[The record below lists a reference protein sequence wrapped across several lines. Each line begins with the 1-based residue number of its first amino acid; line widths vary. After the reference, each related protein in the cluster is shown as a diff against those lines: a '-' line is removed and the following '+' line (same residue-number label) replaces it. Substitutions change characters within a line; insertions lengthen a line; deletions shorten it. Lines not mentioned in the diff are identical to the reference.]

1 MNDLEEILKKFD
13 KEFTAIVE
21 YHKWSDEDTIYKYDT
36 PQYLWQD
43 WIKNN
48 PKPVKDFI
56 QSAVKSRDERLNK
69 VDYLE
74 KLRLIK
80 EWLPDMVSADI
91 ELVINMA
98 IRNLKTNSIKEVQ
111 QMIRIANDPK
121 TEELLST
128 LTNKKDEKTK

>member
-56 QSAVKSRDERLNK
+56 QSAVKSRDEMWKEKIKKTPIDLNGM
-69 VDYLE
+69 E
-74 KLRLIK
+74 KMSVVEIVGSTQK
-80 EWLPDMVSADI
+80 QI
-91 ELVINMA
+91 
-98 IRNLKTNSIKEVQ
+98 
-111 QMIRIANDPK
+111 
-121 TEELLST
+121 LST
-128 LTNKKDEKTK
+128 LTNKKGEI